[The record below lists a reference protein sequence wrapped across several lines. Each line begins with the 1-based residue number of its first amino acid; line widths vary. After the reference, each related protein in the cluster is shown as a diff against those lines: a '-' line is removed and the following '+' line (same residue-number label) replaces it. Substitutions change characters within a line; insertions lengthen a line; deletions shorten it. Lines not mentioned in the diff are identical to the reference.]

1 MKRYIVSCR
10 VITPLFMGGADQQA
24 ELRTQSIN
32 GMLRWWFRVA
42 GGSKKDEEILF
53 GWGGEKAN
61 QGLVRIFIKDFDRL
75 RKEKFS
81 KEFDDKGMVRQD
93 KGINYIGFSLDQRFK
108 IDQQGKIQRE
118 YIKENQTFDLKISFH
133 PRSTEDDIKKFFAT
147 LWLAFN
153 LGNFGSRSRRG
164 FGSIKI
170 EKIEEDGRDITNN
183 CFGLNFNLNGDI
195 SKWINDNLNKIKD
208 VINPPNNNDNIPF
221 IFGSNF
227 KIYRL
232 NKGNYLKYTDW
243 VKGVQKGRNGKYLK
257 SEWGGNGLKTWK
269 DILDFMG
276 FLLMAY
282 RSYKEPD
289 YNIAKSILRGESR
302 DTLTFERAIFGL
314 PLNFFYSSLKKGG
327 MVRLVRT
334 RETLRRA
341 SPIMIK
347 VIQNDG
353 NYEGLFI
360 VTKSKFKPDDS
371 ELEFNGKSV
380 KLPEDNM
387 WIAIDYFIFSLKS
400 NELIFELR

>member
-1 MKRYIVSCR
+1 MKRYVISCR
-10 VITPLFMGGADQQA
+10 VITPLFIGGADQQA

-42 GGSKKDEEILF
+42 GGSKEDEKRLF

-61 QGLVRIFIKDFDRL
+61 QGLVRIFVKDFDKL
-75 RKEKFS
+75 KTEFFS
-81 KEFDDKGMVRQD
+81 KEFNNYGRVRQD
-93 KGINYIGFSLDQRFK
+93 KGINYIGFSLDQRFNEK
-108 IDQQGKIQRE
+108 QNKPRRE
-118 YIKENQTFDLKISFH
+118 YIKENQLFFLEVSFH

-164 FGSIKI
+164 FGSIRI
-170 EKIEEDGRDITNN
+170 EKIEDNGNDITNN
-183 CFGLNFNLNGDI
+183 CFGLNFNLNVDI
-195 SKWINDNLNKIKD
+195 SKWINDNLNKVKG
-208 VINPPNNNDNIPF
+208 VINPPNNNNNIPF

-232 NKGNYLKYTDW
+232 NKGNYLKYNDW
-243 VKGVQKGRNGKYLK
+243 VKGVQKDRSGKYLK
-257 SEWGGNGLKTWK
+257 SEWEGNGLKTWK

-282 RSYKEPD
+282 RSYKKPD
-289 YNIAKSILRGESR
+289 YDIAKSILRGESWN
-302 DTLTFERAIFGL
+302 TLTFERAIFGL

-327 MVRLVRT
+327 MVKLVRT

-347 VIQNDG
+347 VIQKDG
-353 NYEGLFI
+353 DYEGLFI

-380 KLPEDNM
+380 KLPENNM
-387 WIAIDYFIFSLKS
+387 WRAIDDFIFSLKS
-400 NELIFELR
+400 KEIIFELR

>member
-183 CFGLNFNLNGDI
+183 CFGLNFLPSEKIRDWIDQNLELVEEILKHSPRKGIPYLSNNLLLPDTFDI
-195 SKWINDNLNKIKD
+195 GENWQNLLDKI
-208 VINPPNNNDNIPF
+208 
-221 IFGSNF
+221 
-227 KIYRL
+227 
-232 NKGNYLKYTDW
+232 
-243 VKGVQKGRNGKYLK
+243 GR
-257 SEWGGNGLKTWK
+257 
-269 DILDFMG
+269 
-276 FLLMAY
+276 A
-282 RSYKEPD
+282 YKEFRKTKRRLD
-289 YNIAKSILRGESR
+289 RIV
-302 DTLTFERAIFGL
+302 FGL
-314 PLNFFYSSLKKGG
+314 PIIQIKDYKN
-327 MVRLVRT
+327 
-334 RETLRRA
+334 LRRA
-341 SPIMIK
+341 SPLMFKI
-347 VIQNDG
+347 IQFMKG
-353 NYEGLFI
+353 NEPRYAL
-360 VTKSKFKPDDS
+360 
-371 ELEFNGKSV
+371 
-380 KLPEDNM
+380 LPIGMVPNEKHK
-387 WIAIDYFIFSLKS
+387 FIFHPNLEGKVEVNWRLISEFAKNPYKGGG
-400 NELIFELR
+400 NETSKAPRL